1 MGPIQSIRGNA
12 LRTCPSSLSTTKPA
26 AAGFVAPASL
36 RLVADAQ
43 RQHYNV
49 TLAILTIAGT
59 AYALQQT
66 MVIPALPTL
75 QRELN
80 TTTTW
85 VTWVLTILLLVA
97 SVSTPIFGKLGDQ
110 YGKGR
115 LLVIS
120 LVLFFIGCV
129 GAAAAWNIWVL
140 IFFRAVQ
147 GLGAAVFP
155 LSFGI
160 IRDEFPPEKVGV
172 GIGLISAVFGV
183 GGGFGIVFSGLIVD
197 NLSWRWLFIFGAIPV
212 AIAAY
217 AVHRFVPE
225 SPIRTPGRV
234 DFLGATL
241 LSAGLVCLLL
251 ALTEGESW
259 GWTSARVGGLF
270 IGAAVLLASWVI
282 AELTVPEPMV
292 DMHVFVQR
300 QVLFTNICALIT
312 GFAMF
317 GTFVLI
323 PNFVEAPRGLT
334 AEAARLIDYGFNA
347 TVTKAGLYLLPS
359 SFALLFAGPA
369 AGLIG
374 RRTGSKWPLAAGM
387 ALAGISAGM
396 LALWNEHPWQ
406 ILLAMPVLGTGVGF
420 AFAAMA
426 TLITEAVRPTETGVA
441 TGMNTV
447 MRTVGGVIGG
457 EVGAAI
463 LTAHTIGGTSVPS
476 ARGYEVAFSIA
487 AVAAFVGVVAALLV
501 TPTRRRVES
510 VRLRLPGEPSTSE
523 ARSRLDDTPA

>member
-1 MGPIQSIRGNA
+1 VAEAGRQS
-12 LRTCPSSLSTTKPA
+12 
-26 AAGFVAPASL
+26 
-36 RLVADAQ
+36 
-43 RQHYNV
+43 YNT
-49 TLAILTIAGT
+49 TLAILTVAGT

-75 QRELN
+75 QRDLH

-85 VTWVLTILLLVA
+85 VTWVLTALLLVA
-97 SVSTPIFGKLGDQ
+97 SVSTPVLGKLGDQ
-110 YGKGR
+110 YGKER

-120 LVLFFIGCV
+120 LALFFVGCA
-129 GAAAAWNIWVL
+129 GAAAAWNIWSL
-140 IFFRAVQ
+140 IFFRAFQ

-160 IRDEFPPEKVGV
+160 IRDEFPREKVGV

-183 GGGFGIVFSGLIVD
+183 GGGFGIVLSGLIVD

-212 AIAAY
+212 AIAAVL
-217 AVHRFVPE
+217 VHRFVPE
-225 SPIRTPGRV
+225 SPIKTPSRV
-234 DFLGATL
+234 DFLGASL
-241 LSAGLVCLLL
+241 LSTGLICLLL

-270 IGAAVLLASWVI
+270 AGSAVFLALWVV
-282 AELTVPEPMV
+282 AELRVPEPMV

-323 PNFVEAPRGLT
+323 PNFVETPRGLAADT
-334 AEAARLIDYGFNA
+334 ARLVHYGFNA
-347 TVTKAGLYLLPS
+347 TATKAGLYLLPS
-359 SFALLFAGPA
+359 SFTLLFAGPA

-374 RRTGSKWPLAAGM
+374 RRIGSKWPLAAGM
-387 ALAGISAGM
+387 LLSGISAGM
-396 LALWNEHPWQ
+396 LALWNTETWQ
-406 ILLAMPVLGTGVGF
+406 ILTALAVLGTGVGF

-426 TLITEAVRPTETGVA
+426 TLITEAVRPTETGIA

-463 LTAHTIGGTSVPS
+463 LTSHLVHGTNVPA
-476 ARGYEVAFSIA
+476 ARGYEVAFAIA
-487 AVAAFVGVVAALLV
+487 AVAAFVGVVAAVLV
-501 TPTRRRVES
+501 TSRRE
-510 VRLRLPGEPSTSE
+510 RLVVATE
-523 ARSRLDDTPA
+523 AAD

>member
-1 MGPIQSIRGNA
+1 
-12 LRTCPSSLSTTKPA
+12 
-26 AAGFVAPASL
+26 VAEAE
-36 RLVADAQ
+36 

-75 QRELN
+75 QRELH

-85 VTWVLTILLLVA
+85 VTWVLTVLLLVA
-97 SVSTPIFGKLGDQ
+97 SVATPIFGKLGDQ
-110 YGKGR
+110 YGKER

-120 LVLFFIGCV
+120 LVLFFVGCA
-129 GAAAAWNIWVL
+129 GAAAAWNIWAL
-140 IFFRAVQ
+140 IFFRAFQ

-160 IRDEFPPEKVGV
+160 IRDEFPREKVGV

-197 NLSWRWLFIFGAIPV
+197 HLSWRWLFIFGAIPV
-212 AIAAY
+212 AIAAVL
-217 AVHRFVPE
+217 VHRFVPE
-225 SPIRTPGRV
+225 SPIKTASRV
-234 DFLGATL
+234 DFLGAVL
-241 LSAGLVCLLL
+241 LSAGLVCLLV
-251 ALTEGESW
+251 ALTEGETW
-259 GWTSARVGGLF
+259 GWTAARVGGLF
-270 IGAAVLLASWVI
+270 AGAAVFLALWVG
-282 AELTVPEPMV
+282 AELRVPEPMV
-292 DMHVFVQR
+292 DMRVFVQR

-323 PNFVEAPRGLT
+323 PNFVELPRGLSAGT
-334 AEAARLIDYGFNA
+334 AQLVHYGFDA
-347 TVTKAGLYLLPS
+347 SATKAGLYLLPS
-359 SFALLFAGPA
+359 SVALLFAGPA

-387 ALAGISAGM
+387 LLSGISAGM
-396 LALWNEHPWQ
+396 LALWHDEPWQ
-406 ILLAMPVLGTGVGF
+406 VLLAMPVLGTGVGF

-426 TLITEAVRPTETGVA
+426 TLITEAVRPTQTGIA

-463 LTAHTIGGTSVPS
+463 LSAHLIHGTNVP
-476 ARGYEVAFSIA
+476 AVRGYEVAFAVA
-487 AVAAFVGVVAALLV
+487 ALAAFVGVVVAVLV
-501 TPTRRRVES
+501 TPTRE
-510 VRLRLPGEPSTSE
+510 RLTVAAE
-523 ARSRLDDTPA
+523 ASD

>member
-1 MGPIQSIRGNA
+1 M
-12 LRTCPSSLSTTKPA
+12 
-26 AAGFVAPASL
+26 AGQ
-36 RLVADAQ
+36 AD

-49 TLAILTIAGT
+49 TLAILTVAGT

-75 QRELN
+75 QRDLH

-85 VTWVLTILLLVA
+85 VTWVLTALLLVA
-97 SVSTPIFGKLGDQ
+97 SVSTPILGKLGDQ
-110 YGKGR
+110 YGKER

-120 LVLFFIGCV
+120 LVLFLVGCA
-129 GAAAAWNIWVL
+129 GAAAAWNIWAL
-140 IFFRAVQ
+140 IFFRAFQ

-160 IRDEFPPEKVGV
+160 IRDEFPREKVGV

-212 AIAAY
+212 AIAA
-217 AVHRFVPE
+217 VLVQRFVPE
-225 SPIRTPGRV
+225 SPIKTPSRV

-241 LSAGLVCLLL
+241 LSAGLTFLLL

-259 GWTSARVGGLF
+259 GWTSARVIGLF
-270 IGAAVLLASWVI
+270 AGAAVFLALWVA
-282 AELTVPEPMV
+282 AELRVPEPMV
-292 DMHVFVQR
+292 DMRVFVQR
-300 QVLFTNICALIT
+300 QVLFTNLCALIT

-323 PNFVEAPRGLT
+323 PNFVETPRGLPADT
-334 AEAARLIDYGFNA
+334 ARLVHYGFDA
-347 TVTKAGLYLLPS
+347 SATKAGLYLLPS
-359 SFALLFAGPA
+359 SFTLLFAGPA
-369 AGLIG
+369 AGVIG
-374 RRTGSKWPLAAGM
+374 RRIGSKWPLAAGM
-387 ALAGISAGM
+387 LLSGISAAM
-396 LALWNEHPWQ
+396 LAFWNSETWQ
-406 ILLAMPVLGTGVGF
+406 ILAALAVLGTGVGF

-426 TLITEAVRPTETGVA
+426 TLITEAVRPTETGIA

-447 MRTVGGVIGG
+447 MRTIGGVIGG

-463 LTAHTIGGTSVPS
+463 LTAHLISSTNVPS
-476 ARGYEVAFSIA
+476 VRGYEVAFAIAGAAAFIGVIA
-487 AVAAFVGVVAALLV
+487 AVLVTPRRERLVVAA
-501 TPTRRRVES
+501 E
-510 VRLRLPGEPSTSE
+510 TS
-523 ARSRLDDTPA
+523 D

>member
-1 MGPIQSIRGNA
+1 MAEGE
-12 LRTCPSSLSTTKPA
+12 
-26 AAGFVAPASL
+26 
-36 RLVADAQ
+36 

-49 TLAILTIAGT
+49 TLAILTVAGS

-75 QRELN
+75 QRELH

-85 VTWVLTILLLVA
+85 VTWVLTALLLVA
-97 SVSTPIFGKLGDQ
+97 SVATPIFGKLGDQ
-110 YGKGR
+110 YGKER

-120 LVLFFIGCV
+120 LALFFVGCV
-129 GAAAAWNIWVL
+129 GAAAAWNIWAL
-140 IFFRAVQ
+140 IFFRAFQ

-160 IRDEFPPEKVGV
+160 IRDEFPREKVGV
-172 GIGLISAVFGV
+172 AIGLISAVFGV

-197 NLSWRWLFIFGAIPV
+197 HLSWRWLFIFGAIPV
-212 AIAAY
+212 AIAA
-217 AVHRFVPE
+217 VLVRRFVPE
-225 SPIRTPGRV
+225 SPIKTPSRV
-234 DFLGATL
+234 DFLGGVL
-241 LSAGLVCLLL
+241 LSAGLICLLL

-259 GWTSARVGGLF
+259 GWTSARIGGLF
-270 IGAAVLLASWVI
+270 AAAAVFLALWVG
-282 AELTVPEPMV
+282 AELRVPEPMV
-292 DMHVFVQR
+292 DMRVFVRR

-323 PNFVEAPRGLT
+323 PNFVEAPRGLAADT
-334 AEAARLIDYGFNA
+334 ARLVNYGFGA
-347 TVTKAGLYLLPS
+347 TATKAGLYLVPS

-387 ALAGISAGM
+387 LLSGISAVM
-396 LALWNEHPWQ
+396 LALWHDEPWQ
-406 ILLAMPVLGTGVGF
+406 VLFAMPVLGTGVGF

-426 TLITEAVRPTETGVA
+426 TLITEAVSPSETGIA

-463 LTAHTIGGTSVPS
+463 LTAHLIPGTNVPGV
-476 ARGYEVAFSIA
+476 RGYEVAFAIA
-487 AVAAFVGVVAALLV
+487 GAAALIGVVVAVLV
-501 TPTRRRVES
+501 TPTRE
-510 VRLRLPGEPSTSE
+510 RLVVAAE
-523 ARSRLDDTPA
+523 ASD

>member
-1 MGPIQSIRGNA
+1 
-12 LRTCPSSLSTTKPA
+12 LEE
-26 AAGFVAPASL
+26 
-36 RLVADAQ
+36 

-66 MVIPALPTL
+66 MVIPALPAL

-97 SVSTPIFGKLGDQ
+97 SVSTPILGKLGDQ
-110 YGKGR
+110 YGKER

-120 LVLFFIGCV
+120 LALFLLGCV
-129 GAAAAWNIWVL
+129 GAAAAWNIWIL
-140 IFFRAVQ
+140 ILFRAVQ

-172 GIGLISAVFGV
+172 GIGLLSAVFGV
-183 GGGFGIVFSGLIVD
+183 GGGLGIVFSGLIVD
-197 NLSWRWLFIFGAIPV
+197 HLSWRWLFILGAIPV
-212 AIAAY
+212 AISVVL
-217 AVHRFVPE
+217 VHRFVPE
-225 SPIRTPGRV
+225 SPIKTPSRIDYV
-234 DFLGATL
+234 GASL

-259 GWTSARVGGLF
+259 GWGSARIGLLF
-270 IGAAVLLASWVI
+270 GASAVLLAAWVL
-282 AELTVPEPMV
+282 AELRVPEPMV

-300 QVLFTNICALIT
+300 PVLLTNICALIT
-312 GFAMF
+312 GFALF
-317 GTFVLI
+317 GTFVLL
-323 PNFVEAPRGLT
+323 PNFVETPRGLPDAT
-334 AEAARLIDYGFNA
+334 AKLVDYGFGA
-347 TVTKAGLYLLPS
+347 TATKAGLYLLPS
-359 SFALLFAGPA
+359 SLLMLFAGPA

-374 RRTGSKWPLAAGM
+374 RRIGFKWPLAAGM
-387 ALAGISAGM
+387 ACSGAAAGS
-396 LALWNEHPWQ
+396 LALWQDDPWQ
-406 ILLAMPVLGTGVGF
+406 ILASMPLLGIGVGF

-447 MRTVGGVIGG
+447 MRTVGGVVGG
-457 EVGAAI
+457 ELGAVLLSVYTI
-463 LTAHTIGGTSVPS
+463 DHTGVPS
-476 ARGYEVAFSIA
+476 VTGYE
-487 AVAAFVGVVAALLV
+487 AAFGISAAAAFAGAVVAVFV
-501 TPTRRRVES
+501 TAPRVRRKRFAVVEAA
-510 VRLRLPGEPSTSE
+510 E
-523 ARSRLDDTPA
+523 

>member
-1 MGPIQSIRGNA
+1 MTAANTVQRIAFIF
-12 LRTCPSSLSTTKPA
+12 LSLSPPVDPTS
-26 AAGFVAPASL
+26 VASL
-36 RLVADAQ
+36 RLVAEGGE

-49 TLAILTIAGT
+49 TLAILTLAGT

-66 MVIPALPTL
+66 MVIPALPAL
-75 QRELN
+75 QRDLH

-85 VTWVLTILLLVA
+85 VTWVLTALLLVA
-97 SVSTPIFGKLGDQ
+97 SVSTPVLGKLGDQ
-110 YGKGR
+110 YGKER

-120 LVLFFIGCV
+120 LALFFVGCV
-129 GAAAAWNIWVL
+129 GAAAAWNIWAL
-140 IFFRAVQ
+140 IFFRAFQ

-160 IRDEFPPEKVGV
+160 IRDEFPREKVGV

-183 GGGFGIVFSGLIVD
+183 GGGFGIVLSGVIVD

-212 AIAAY
+212 AIATV

-225 SPIRTPGRV
+225 SPIKTPSRV

-241 LSAGLVCLLL
+241 LSIGLICLLL

-270 IGAAVLLASWVI
+270 AGAAGFLALWVV
-282 AELTVPEPMV
+282 AELRVPEPMV

-323 PNFVEAPRGLT
+323 PNFVETPRGLAAGT
-334 AEAARLIDYGFNA
+334 AQLVHYGFNA
-347 TVTKAGLYLLPS
+347 SATKAGLYLLPS
-359 SFALLFAGPA
+359 SATLLFAGPA
-369 AGLIG
+369 AGVIG
-374 RRTGSKWPLAAGM
+374 RRIGSKWPLAAGM
-387 ALAGISAGM
+387 LLSGISAVM
-396 LALWNEHPWQ
+396 LAFWNTETWQ
-406 ILLAMPVLGTGVGF
+406 ILVALAVLGIGVGF

-426 TLITEAVRPTETGVA
+426 TLITEAVRATETGIA

-463 LTAHTIGGTSVPS
+463 LTAHLIPSTNVPS
-476 ARGYEVAFSIA
+476 LRGYEVAFTIA
-487 AVAAFVGVVAALLV
+487 GAAAFVGVFAAVLV
-501 TPTRRRVES
+501 TPRRE
-510 VRLRLPGEPSTSE
+510 RLVVVAEASE
-523 ARSRLDDTPA
+523 